1 MDVAG
6 VTSQGRPVGPPKG
19 GPHVPYV
26 ASGFSRTTIAAL
38 FYTVAFFV
46 LTWPAVTRFQTHW
59 FADEVDGLQNVWNL
73 WWVQHAVTVLHRSP
87 WHTEYLHYPYGIS
100 LLSHTLN
107 PFNGFVAIGLGKLM
121 SPVAVHN
128 SIVTFAFVGGGVT
141 AFLLAHRLTR
151 AYVPSL
157 LAGFIFTFSSFH
169 FAHAEG
175 HLQLVSLEWI
185 PLFVL
190 LWLAL
195 LEKPTVGL
203 GTGAALALFLV
214 ILCDYY
220 YFLYCAITG
229 GILLGW
235 WARHNGGARRFL
247 ERPRIAAFGA
257 FALVVLATSGVLA
270 GSLAWSSLRDPLTGS
285 HPASEFSMDLLSPL
299 IYGGHW
305 RFGWLTSRF
314 WTRLPANTHE
324 SSVHLGVSVIALA
337 LYAWH
342 KRHAIRRPEVQQFAF
357 LSLFFLVLALGP
369 SPQIA
374 GKAILGNIPVLPYA
388 LLELLFPPLAISGVP
403 LRMMVMVMLSV
414 AILAAFGFELLLR
427 SEAQGRFAAI
437 ALACVL
443 LVEYLPKPIPTLSIA
458 APEYVGVLRSLPGEE
473 GILDTVSAPSHALFY
488 QTIHHR
494 PMAFGYVARVPK
506 SVEAQDR
513 KLEEAVRLK
522 RFDRLWPDYR
532 LRYVV
537 ANDPILRLW
546 PGVMT
551 VWDAGTVAVFD
562 VSTAGRSLP
571 RPGPSAR
578 CACRR
583 SSVPLATSAS

>member
-1 MDVAG
+1 MKG
-6 VTSQGRPVGPPKG
+6 LGGREV
-19 GPHVPYV
+19 
-26 ASGFSRTTIAAL
+26 IAAAG
-38 FYTVAFFV
+38 FYTLAFFA

-73 WWVQHAVTVLHRSP
+73 WWVQHAVTVLHQSP
-87 WHTEYLHYPYGIS
+87 WHTDYLHYPYGIS
-100 LLSHTLN
+100 LLAHTLN

-190 LWLAL
+190 LWLTL
-195 LEKPTVGL
+195 LEKPTVAL
-203 GTGAALALFLV
+203 GTAAALVLFLV

-247 ERPRIAAFGA
+247 EQPRMAAFGA
-257 FALVVLATSGVLA
+257 FALVALLTSGVLA

-314 WTRLPANTHE
+314 WMRLPANIHE

-342 KRHAIRRPEVQQFAF
+342 KRNAIRRPEIQQFAF

-388 LLELLFPPLAISGVP
+388 LLELLFPPLTISGVP

-427 SEAQGRFAAI
+427 GEARGKLAAVV
-437 ALACVL
+437 LACML

-458 APEYVGVLRSLPGEE
+458 VPEYVGVLRSLPGAE
-473 GILDTVSAPSHALFY
+473 GILDTVCCAEPRALLSNHPPPADGVWLSRTRTQERGGTRPETRRGGPATALRSFVAGLSPSIRGREGPGPD
-488 QTIHHR
+488 TEI
-494 PMAFGYVARVPK
+494 MARSHDGVGRRD
-506 SVEAQDR
+506 DR
-513 KLEEAVRLK
+513 
-522 RFDRLWPDYR
+522 R
-532 LRYVV
+532 LRRVYSRKIV
-537 ANDPILRLW
+537 AASRPLSALR
-546 PGVMT
+546 
-551 VWDAGTVAVFD
+551 
-562 VSTAGRSLP
+562 VSTISVSL
-571 RPGPSAR
+571 AI
-578 CACRR
+578 
-583 SSVPLATSAS
+583 SAS